1 MKGSGFIYVIGFL
14 AQAFFSARII
24 FQWILSEKAK
34 KVVSPSIFWIL
45 SIAGSYLLC
54 IYGWLRDDFSIIFGQ
69 FISYYIYLWN
79 LNEKGIW
86 NKLHGALKTLL
97 VITPVIAAAFML
109 HDSQHFI
116 DSFFRN
122 EEVPLW
128 LLIFGS
134 MGQIIFTL
142 RFVYQW
148 AYSFHHKESLLPAGF
163 WIISLVGSSVIVAYG
178 VFRLD
183 PVLILGQSVGFVAY
197 FRNLMIGRKS
207 SKQSVAYEK

>member
-97 VITPVIAAAFML
+97 VITPVILSIVFSAMKRYL
-109 HDSQHFI
+109 
-116 DSFFRN
+116 
-122 EEVPLW
+122 
-128 LLIFGS
+128 FG
-134 MGQIIFTL
+134 
-142 RFVYQW
+142 Y
-148 AYSFHHKESLLPAGF
+148 
-163 WIISLVGSSVIVAYG
+163 
-178 VFRLD
+178 
-183 PVLILGQSVGFVAY
+183 
-197 FRNLMIGRKS
+197 
-207 SKQSVAYEK
+207 

>member
-109 HDSQHFI
+109 HDAQHFI

-128 LLIFGS
+128 LWGKLFSLSALYINGLIHS
-134 MGQIIFTL
+134 II
-142 RFVYQW
+142 
-148 AYSFHHKESLLPAGF
+148 KSLYCLPASGLSA
-163 WIISLVGSSVIVAYG
+163 WSVH
-178 VFRLD
+178 RLLWHTVYS
-183 PVLILGQSVGFVAY
+183 VLILC
-197 FRNLMIGRKS
+197 
-207 SKQSVAYEK
+207 

>member
-1 MKGSGFIYVIGFL
+1 MIENTIVLGIGFL
-14 AQAFFSARII
+14 AQALFSARIL

-54 IYGWLRDDFSIIFGQ
+54 LYGWFRHDFSIILGQ

-86 NKLHGALKTLL
+86 RKVPLVFRGLL
-97 VITPVIAAAFML
+97 ILTPVVAGGLML
-109 HDSQHFI
+109 HDAEAFVLN
-116 DSFFRN
+116 FFHN
-122 EEVPLW
+122 EKVPLW
-128 LLIFGS
+128 LLVFGS

-148 AYSFHHKESLLPAGF
+148 AYSFHYKESLLPAGF
-163 WIISLVGSSVIVAYG
+163 WIISLVGSLAIVIYG
-178 VFRLD
+178 IIRLD

-197 FRNLMIGRKS
+197 CRNLIIGRQNASKS
-207 SKQSVAYEK
+207 SINEK